1 MQWVQKLCKNLQLQ
15 IEGTPMTSRVL
26 LIGKAGR
33 YSMPPT
39 SEGYRYR
46 GERSMERYLLLRD
59 VRTLGM
65 ATGSQSLTSGD

>member
-1 MQWVQKLCKNLQLQ
+1 
-15 IEGTPMTSRVL
+15 MTSRVL